1 MRGYVNSS
9 RKTCHSATLCR
20 SGEFASQWRSS
31 PTDKHSAWK
40 ANPACE
46 AAQAKGGQDPALL
59 ACPARPGG
67 DTHVQRQMAS
77 LGVVTAP
84 RGCCVRGNIP
94 NRTNTS
100 TQPLARGTWPFP
112 WQLSPSLRSSSGSVE
127 SPLWLNSE
135 NNGAVTASCHLSWG
149 LSWHPGPTTIST
161 LQSLSCRSTPPV
173 TSC

>member
-1 MRGYVNSS
+1 MPEFPSHGTEGRMRGSINSS

-59 ACPARPGG
+59 ARPARPGG

-84 RGCCVRGNIP
+84 RSCCVRGNIP

-100 TQPLARGTWPFP
+100 TQPRHVGRGLFPGNCPLLYARHQGA
-112 WQLSPSLRSSSGSVE
+112 LRALCG
-127 SPLWLNSE
+127 
-135 NNGAVTASCHLSWG
+135 
-149 LSWHPGPTTIST
+149 
-161 LQSLSCRSTPPV
+161 
-173 TSC
+173 